1 MSAELSFNSNIVQIL
16 LVIGI
21 AILVGGYFYYENI
34 KIKNQLLEFEYE
46 LSKLNKLIQPN
57 NLNDSTDFNDI
68 QNKVMPEINTFQMDP
83 IQQDGSFDLFIPN
96 VKDSVNK
103 ETLVNQETLVKNE
116 TLVNQET
123 IVKNDTLV
131 NDKLK
136 EVKNNDIASSEL
148 IKMVDEKKSV
158 EVSGDLDKNTDW
170 EDINKQMKNNSTD
183 DVIIDSNMESDN
195 DPEEL
200 KSFSID
206 EMLKDIENDNN
217 NEETHKIID
226 IESGTDYQNMTVSQL
241 KDILLEKNLPVSG
254 NKTKLIQRILDN
266 DK

>member
-103 ETLVNQETLVKNE
+103 ETLVNHETLVKN
-116 TLVNQET
+116 
-123 IVKNDTLV
+123 DTSV

-136 EVKNNDIASSEL
+136 EVKNNDIESSEL

-158 EVSGDLDKNTDW
+158 EVSGDLDKDTDW

>member
-96 VKDSVNK
+96 VKDNVNK
-103 ETLVNQETLVKNE
+103 E

-136 EVKNNDIASSEL
+136 EIKNNDIASSEL

-170 EDINKQMKNNSTD
+170 EDINNQMKNNSKD

-206 EMLKDIENDNN
+206 EMLKDIENDTN

>member
-16 LVIGI
+16 LFIGI

-34 KIKNQLLEFEYE
+34 KIKNQLLELEYE

-57 NLNDSTDFNDI
+57 NLNDSTELSDF
-68 QNKVMPEINTFQMDP
+68 QNKVIPEINTFQMDP

-96 VKDSVNK
+96 VKDSVDK
-103 ETLVNQETLVKNE
+103 GPLVKDETLVNH
-116 TLVNQET
+116 
-123 IVKNDTLV
+123 DTLV
-131 NDKLK
+131 NGKLN
-136 EVKNNDIASSEL
+136 EVTNNDISSPEL

-170 EDINKQMKNNSTD
+170 EDINKQMKNNTTD
-183 DVIIDSNMESDN
+183 DVVIDSNMDSDN

-206 EMLKDIENDNN
+206 EMLKDIENDTN
-217 NEETHKIID
+217 NEETHKIVD
-226 IESGTDYQNMTVSQL
+226 IEPGKDYQNMTVSQL
-241 KDILLEKNLPVSG
+241 RDILLEKNLPVSG
-254 NKTKLIQRILDN
+254 NKTKLIRRILDN

>member
-46 LSKLNKLIQPN
+46 LNKLNELIKPN
-57 NLNDSTDFNDI
+57 NLNGPTELNDF
-68 QNKVMPEINTFQMDP
+68 QNKVIPEINNVQMDS

-96 VKDSVNK
+96 VKDSVDK
-103 ETLVNQETLVKNE
+103 GPLVKDETLVNH
-116 TLVNQET
+116 
-123 IVKNDTLV
+123 DTLV
-131 NDKLK
+131 NGKLN
-136 EVKNNDIASSEL
+136 EVNNNDISSSGST
-148 IKMVDEKKSV
+148 KMINEKKSV
-158 EVSGDLDKNTDW
+158 EVTDDLDKDTDW
-170 EDINKQMKNNSTD
+170 EDINKQMKNNTTD
-183 DVIIDSNMESDN
+183 DVVIDSNMDSDN

-206 EMLKDIENDNN
+206 EMLKDIENDTN

-226 IESGTDYQNMTVSQL
+226 IESGKDYQNMTVSQL

>member
-103 ETLVNQETLVKNE
+103 ETLVNQET
-116 TLVNQET
+116 
-123 IVKNDTLV
+123 IVKNDTLVNHETLV

-158 EVSGDLDKNTDW
+158 EVSDDLDKNTDW

-183 DVIIDSNMESDN
+183 DVIIDSNMESNN

-206 EMLKDIENDNN
+206 EMLKDIENDN

>member
-34 KIKNQLLEFEYE
+34 KIKNQILEFEYE
-46 LSKLNKLIQPN
+46 LSKINKLIKPN
-57 NLNDSTDFNDI
+57 NLNGINELNEFSDF
-68 QNKVMPEINTFQMDP
+68 QNKVTPEINTVQMDS

-96 VKDSVNK
+96 VKDCVDK
-103 ETLVNQETLVKNE
+103 ETLVNTSKRV
-116 TLVNQET
+116 T
-123 IVKNDTLV
+123 
-131 NDKLK
+131 
-136 EVKNNDIASSEL
+136 NNDISSTEL
-148 IKMVDEKKSV
+148 IKMVDEKKTV

-183 DVIIDSNMESDN
+183 NVIIDSIVDSNDDSNGDSNVDLNMNSDN

-206 EMLKDIENDNN
+206 DMLKDIENDTNN
-217 NEETHKIID
+217 KETNKIID
-226 IESGTDYQNMTVSQL
+226 MESGTDYQNMTVSQL

-254 NKTKLIQRILDN
+254 NKTKLIKRILDN

>member
-34 KIKNQLLEFEYE
+34 KIKNQLLELEYE

-57 NLNDSTDFNDI
+57 NLNDSTESSDF
-68 QNKVMPEINTFQMDP
+68 QNKVIPDLNTFEMDP
-83 IQQDGSFDLFIPN
+83 IQKDGSFDLFIPD
-96 VKDSVNK
+96 VKDSVDK
-103 ETLVNQETLVKNE
+103 GHLVKDETLVNH
-116 TLVNQET
+116 
-123 IVKNDTLV
+123 DTLV
-131 NDKLK
+131 NGNLN
-136 EVKNNDIASSEL
+136 EVTNNDISSPEL

-170 EDINKQMKNNSTD
+170 EDINKQMKNNTTD
-183 DVIIDSNMESDN
+183 DVVIDSNMDSDN

-206 EMLKDIENDNN
+206 EMLKDIENDTN
-217 NEETHKIID
+217 NEETRKIID
-226 IESGTDYQNMTVSQL
+226 IDSGKDYQNMTVSQL

>member
-46 LSKLNKLIQPN
+46 LSKLNQLIQPN

-103 ETLVNQETLVKNE
+103 ETLVNQET
-116 TLVNQET
+116 
-123 IVKNDTLV
+123 IVKNDTLVNHETLV

-158 EVSGDLDKNTDW
+158 EVSDDLDKNTDW
-170 EDINKQMKNNSTD
+170 EDINNQMKNNSKD

-206 EMLKDIENDNN
+206 EMLKDIENDTN

>member
-46 LSKLNKLIQPN
+46 LSKLNQLIQPN

-96 VKDSVNK
+96 VKDSVKNDTLVNK
-103 ETLVNQETLVKNE
+103 ETLVNHETLVKN
-116 TLVNQET
+116 
-123 IVKNDTLV
+123 DTSV

-136 EVKNNDIASSEL
+136 EVKNNDIESSEL

-158 EVSGDLDKNTDW
+158 EVSGDLDTDW

-183 DVIIDSNMESDN
+183 DVIIDSNMDSDN